1 MSEREI
7 KLKLEDRLQVIANLL
22 SKGKDVEIRKV
33 RDEVTVAEV
42 KRTVVK

>member
-1 MSEREI
+1 MNEREI
-7 KLKLEDRLQVIANLL
+7 KLSIIDKAEIISKLL
-22 SKGKDVEIRKV
+22 SRGKDVEIRKV

>member
-1 MSEREI
+1 MNDREI
-7 KLKLEDRLQVIANLL
+7 RMKIEDRLQDIANLL

>member
-7 KLKLEDRLQVIANLL
+7 KMKLQDRLEDVAHLL

>member
-7 KLKLEDRLQVIANLL
+7 KLKLEDRLQDIANLL

-42 KRTVVK
+42 KRTVEK

>member
-1 MSEREI
+1 MNEREI
-7 KLKLEDRLQVIANLL
+7 KLKLEDRLQDIANLL

-33 RDEVTVAEV
+33 RNEVTVAEV